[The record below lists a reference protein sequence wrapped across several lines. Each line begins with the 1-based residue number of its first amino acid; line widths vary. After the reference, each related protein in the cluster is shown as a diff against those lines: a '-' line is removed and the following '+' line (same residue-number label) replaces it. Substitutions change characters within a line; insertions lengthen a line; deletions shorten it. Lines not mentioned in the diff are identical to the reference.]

1 MVYFA
6 VLSVENRYSAVVSA
20 PPHPAA
26 GDALARTT
34 LPLYEQV
41 AAQLQDDIA
50 ARELPPGGRLPAERE
65 LAQRYG
71 VSRVTLRAAL
81 GLLETRGFL
90 RSAASRGWFIAD
102 PEEAEAAA
110 SDPAPAGVLGFA
122 DEAAAKGLQS
132 RSKVLHATVRPATVE
147 EAARLGIAPGA
158 SMFDLRRLRYLD
170 DQVILLQENQLALA
184 TCPSLPTTDFSS
196 ASLYAT
202 LRAAGVRGP
211 HLAEYSVSARPPT
224 AEEAELLEIVGN
236 IPVLAATQVAYTEDL
251 RPLEFSS
258 AVYRGDRYRFRA
270 SIRH

>member
-1 MVYFA
+1 MVYIVA
-6 VLSVENRYSAVVSA
+6 LSLDNRYSAVVSP
-20 PPHPAA
+20 PPHPVA

-50 ARELPPGGRLPAERE
+50 ARGLSSGSRLPGERE

-102 PEEAEAAA
+102 PKVEAAA
-110 SDPAPAGVLGFA
+110 SDPAPAGVPGFA
-122 DEAAAKGLQS
+122 DEAAAKGLQA
-132 RSKVLHATVRPATVE
+132 RSKILHATVRPATVE

-184 TCPSLPTTDFSS
+184 TCPLLPTTDFSS

-224 AEEAELLEIVGN
+224 AAEAELLEIVGN